1 MLDNISIKGF
11 RFLDGLNLRGT
22 NKFNLIVGPNNSG
35 KTSLLEALLIHC
47 APLNCNMLLTLLSFR
62 NGGFLPN
69 QAYVFDRFKW
79 FFKNPQG
86 QSMGKFSVS
95 GTWNIVERETELSFV
110 DRSLYQEGRSNKTN
124 GVITTSTV
132 DPTLIKDN
140 EREGNEK
147 EGISIGSIDFLFKST
162 KQKKMKQ
169 SFEFT
174 SKGPLRVDSPK
185 IRTDVSAVYIDPFG
199 HRSPDAGL
207 RDFDKAVKE
216 GHDIKCL
223 ELLSKL
229 DPEIENISILLAP
242 NNVPELFVTHK
253 SLGKTPIS
261 NLGDGLRRIFIVS
274 TAMIKCKE
282 GVFLVDELEN
292 SVHPS
297 ALTEFINW
305 IFDIAKELNIQIFT
319 TTHSL
324 EAIDAVLGSKI
335 SPEKDLSLFRL
346 KHDYRKITCKKI
358 AGETLKDLRY
368 ELAQDVRL

>member
-11 RFLDGLNLRGT
+11 RFLDGLNLRGA

-35 KTSLLEALLIHC
+35 KTSLLEALFIHC

-79 FFKNPQG
+79 FFTDPQS
-86 QSMGKFSVS
+86 QSTGKFNIS
-95 GTWNIVERETELSFV
+95 GTWNIVQRKTEVSFV
-110 DRSLYQEGRSNKTN
+110 DRSVHQEGTSTKTN

-132 DPTLIKDN
+132 DPALIKDN
-140 EREGNEK
+140 DQEGIEK
-147 EGISIGSIDFLFKST
+147 EGISIGTINFLFESS
-162 KQKKMKQ
+162 KQKRIKQ

-174 SKGPLRVDSPK
+174 SKGPLRIDGPK
-185 IRTDVSAVYIDPFG
+185 IRTDVPAVYTDPFG
-199 HRSPDAGL
+199 HRNPEGGL
-207 RDFDKAVKE
+207 GDYNKAAKE
-216 GHDIKCL
+216 GHDKKCL
-223 ELLSKL
+223 ELMSKL

-274 TAMIKCKE
+274 TAMSRCKG

-297 ALTEFINW
+297 ALAEFINW

-335 SPEKDLSLFRL
+335 ISEDDLSLFRL
-346 KHDYRKITCKKI
+346 KSDDKKIACKKI
-358 AGETLKDLRY
+358 SGKTLKDLRY